1 MEGPEE
7 KKRGVFASLRR
18 LFKLIAA
25 TAANRVELLL
35 VEWHEE
41 RLRLVEALLLAG
53 FVLILALMTLMTA
66 TLTLVA
72 VCLITHQ
79 LGLIVALGLVYLL
92 ATLACYWRLRNR
104 LKSWA
109 PFAATLAELK
119 KDKECLE
126 EKS

>member
-53 FVLILALMTLMTA
+53 VVLILALMTLMVA
-66 TLTLVA
+66 TITIVA
-72 VCLITHQ
+72 VCLITHH

-92 ATLACYWRLRNR
+92 ATIGCYLLLLRR
-104 LKSWA
+104 LKNWA

>member
-7 KKRGVFASLRR
+7 KQRGVFASLGR

-41 RLRLVEALLLAG
+41 RLRVVEALLLAG
-53 FVLILALMTLMTA
+53 GVLILALMTLMVA
-66 TLTLVA
+66 TLLIVA
-72 VCLITHQ
+72 VCLQNHQ
-79 LGLIVALGLVYLL
+79 VGLVIALGLVYLL
-92 ATLACYWRLRNR
+92 ATIVCYLVLRSR
-104 LKSWA
+104 LKSWE

-119 KDKECLE
+119 KDKECLDE
-126 EKS
+126 RT

>member
-7 KKRGVFASLRR
+7 KKRGVFASFGR

-53 FVLILALMTLMTA
+53 VVLILALMTLLVATMTI
-66 TLTLVA
+66 VA
-72 VCLITHQ
+72 VCLINHQ
-79 LGLIVALGLVYLL
+79 MGLVVALGLVYLL
-92 ATLACYWRLRNR
+92 ATIGCYLFLRSR

-119 KDKECLE
+119 KDKECLD